1 MCADS
6 VSLLNFSSC
15 SPLIS
20 GQIGRDHHDLW
31 VTHLTHPEYASDV
44 FKEKGRGRAFEQSPT
59 CHPSFYRLIVAALS
73 RTGHTRRLAKINV
86 RLCTDAGDA
95 HVHVCLEDCA
105 DVHTQK
111 LHTLGKLTAPFDP
124 KRDPAKMDNRKR
136 GGKKQ
141 QQQQPSSSEPG
152 IYELFNGL
160 VKDKERNARQEDIRR
175 EAKRKREGW
184 GPIPKEHEGLF
195 WALDNNRPAMLAT
208 RMRTRFPAKKV
219 PGGLL
224 QQLRSEAKW
233 NEDAAKVLAEY
244 KEE

>member
-1 MCADS
+1 MEAFLAEYAEGGLKKDIAPFLDS
-6 VSLLNFSSC
+6 VSLVNFSSC
-15 SPLIS
+15 SPLIA

-31 VTHLTHPEYASDV
+31 STHLTHPEYASDV
-44 FKEKGRGRAFEQSPT
+44 FKEKGRGRAFGQSPT

-73 RTGHTRRLAKINV
+73 RTGHTRRLAKIN
-86 RLCTDAGDA
+86 
-95 HVHVCLEDCA
+95 
-105 DVHTQK
+105 K
-111 LHTLGKLTAPFDP
+111 LHTRGKLTAPFDP
-124 KRDPAKMDNRKR
+124 KHDPAKMDNPKKR
-136 GGKKQ
+136 GGKK

-175 EAKRKREGW
+175 EAKRRREGW

-195 WALDNNRPAMLAT
+195 WALDNNRPSMLAT

-224 QQLRSEAKW
+224 QRLRSEAKW
-233 NEDAAKVLAEY
+233 NEEAAKVLAEY
-244 KEE
+244 VEE